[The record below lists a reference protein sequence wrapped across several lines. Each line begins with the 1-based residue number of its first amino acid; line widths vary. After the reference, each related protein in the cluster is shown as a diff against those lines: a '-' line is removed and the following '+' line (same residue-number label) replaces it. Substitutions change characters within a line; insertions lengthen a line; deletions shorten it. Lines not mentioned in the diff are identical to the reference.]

1 MNLSWHHTDSD
12 IWEVEGGKAPNGRRG
27 VILRRKDGDKL
38 SEVVFTPDEAE
49 FLAVFLQNKAK
60 EAREMDEEVP
70 AANIQAELKNE
81 PEDAA
86 QEFIESMMV
95 DDKTL
100 DLDLVKRQF
109 ITAGVILLEKCPGTK
124 AAVTMDHQHRAFKA
138 TLEDEI
144 IADGSLEDTP
154 VGHA

>member
-1 MNLSWHHTDSD
+1 
-12 IWEVEGGKAPNGRRG
+12 
-27 VILRRKDGDKL
+27 
-38 SEVVFTPDEAE
+38 
-49 FLAVFLQNKAK
+49 
-60 EAREMDEEVP
+60 MDEEVP

-109 ITAGVILLEKCPGTK
+109 ITAGVILLEKASASK
-124 AAVTMDHQHRAFKA
+124 ATVSLDHEQHAFKA
-138 TLEDEI
+138 TLDDDI

>member
-12 IWEVEGGKAPNGRRG
+12 IWEVEGGKTPNGCRG
-27 VILRRKDGDKL
+27 VILRRKDGDQV

-60 EAREMDEEVP
+60 EAREMDEATP
-70 AANIQAELKNE
+70 AVNIKAELKNE
-81 PEDAA
+81 PKDEA

-95 DDKTL
+95 EDQTI

-109 ITAGVILLEKCPGTK
+109 ITAGVILLEKCSASK
-124 AAVTMDHQHRAFKA
+124 ATVSLDHEQHAFKA
-138 TLEDEI
+138 TLDDDI

>member
-12 IWEVEGGKAPNGRRG
+12 IWEVEGGKTPNGRRG

-38 SEVVFTPDEAE
+38 SEVVFTSDEAE

-60 EAREMDEEVP
+60 EAREMDE
-70 AANIQAELKNE
+70 AAPEAHIQAELKNE
-81 PEDAA
+81 PEDEA
-86 QEFIESMMV
+86 QEFIESMKG
-95 DDKTL
+95 DDQTI

-109 ITAGVILLEKCPGTK
+109 ITAGVILLEKTPALK
-124 AAVTMDHQHRAFKA
+124 ATVSLDYEQHAFKA
-138 TLEDEI
+138 TLDDDI
-144 IADGSLEDTP
+144 IADGRSEDTP